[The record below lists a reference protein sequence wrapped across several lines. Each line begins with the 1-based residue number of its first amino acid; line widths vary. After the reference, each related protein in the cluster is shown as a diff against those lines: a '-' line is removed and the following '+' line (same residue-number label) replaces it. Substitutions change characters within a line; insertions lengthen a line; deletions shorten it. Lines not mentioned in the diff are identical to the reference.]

1 MTAEVKEKS
10 LIDEFLDTLSGK
22 DPVEELTEDFEDEFV
37 VHLNDTSSAYVVS
50 TANGGPN
57 TLTTGSTGA
66 TIAATGMYTGTITGG
81 TSNGTGSMWSNN
93 TTSTSI
99 DTYQYDVVEE
109 QKLLK
114 KSLTTIEKRLAI
126 LVPNEKLKEQY
137 ESLQSAYEQY
147 LALEALL
154 YDGEDNE

>member
-10 LIDEFLDTLSGK
+10 LIDEFLDTLAGK

-37 VHLNDTSSAYVVS
+37 VHLNDPASAYVIS
-50 TANGGPN
+50 TN

-66 TIAATGMYTGTITGG
+66 TIAATGIYAGTITGG
-81 TSNGTGSMWSNN
+81 TSNGTGSLWSNN

-99 DTYQYDVVEE
+99 DTHSYDIVEE
-109 QKLLK
+109 QKELK
-114 KSLTTIEKRLAI
+114 KSLTKIEKRLAI

>member
-1 MTAEVKEKS
+1 MTTEVKEKS
-10 LIDEFLDTLSGK
+10 LIDVFLDTLTGK
-22 DPVEELTEDFEDEFV
+22 DPVEELTEDFEDEFAE
-37 VHLNDTSSAYVVS
+37 HLNDTSSAYVVS
-50 TANGGPN
+50 TN
-57 TLTTGSTGA
+57 TLSTTGLTGTTIASTGIYA
-66 TIAATGMYTGTITGG
+66 GSITGG

-93 TTSTSI
+93 TSTSHA
-99 DTYQYDVVEE
+99 YQYDVIEE
-109 QKLLK
+109 QKELK
-114 KSLTTIEKRLAI
+114 KSLTKIEKRLAI